1 VSSVAAKSPAET
13 KTRLPF
19 VVVLLAVGTPTI
31 SVATMLLPKRLT
43 LVLSLDLF
51 AVGHIVAALSP
62 AFEIVLVARG
72 ITALAVSAFNVS
84 IAAATWLAGVALDS
98 SLGATGPSAVG
109 AAMAILGLI
118 PLIILAL
125 MRATRAT
132 THTPASE
139 AAHQTTNVTTLE
151 RDLLV

>member
-1 VSSVAAKSPAET
+1 MSSVAAKSPAET

-31 SVATMLLPKRLT
+31 SVATMRLPKCLT
-43 LVLSLDLF
+43 LVLSLALF

-62 AFEIVLVARG
+62 AFVLVARG

-84 IAAATWLAGVALDS
+84 IAAAAWLAGVALDS

-109 AAMAILGLI
+109 AATAIPG
-118 PLIILAL
+118 
-125 MRATRAT
+125 TS
-132 THTPASE
+132 ASPE
-139 AAHQTTNVTTLE
+139 GTSLKVQASMNVAKRVFAA
-151 RDLLV
+151 

>member
-1 VSSVAAKSPAET
+1 MSSVAAKSPAET

-31 SVATMLLPKRLT
+31 SVATMRLPKRLT
-43 LVLSLDLF
+43 LVLSLALF

-109 AAMAILGLI
+109 AAMAIPGTSASPEGTSLDERRQARLRR
-118 PLIILAL
+118 L
-125 MRATRAT
+125 T
-132 THTPASE
+132 TPRNDGRNTK
-139 AAHQTTNVTTLE
+139 
-151 RDLLV
+151 

>member
-1 VSSVAAKSPAET
+1 MSSLAAKSPAET

-31 SVATMLLPKRLT
+31 SVATMRLPKRLT
-43 LVLSLDLF
+43 RVLSLALF

-109 AAMAILGLI
+109 AAMAIPGTSASPEGTSLNEPRQARLRR
-118 PLIILAL
+118 L
-125 MRATRAT
+125 T
-132 THTPASE
+132 TPRNDGRNTK
-139 AAHQTTNVTTLE
+139 
-151 RDLLV
+151 